1 MLGIAQPPYDWAA
14 AQGAPVMIASRKD
27 AQRTWPPRHR
37 HWHVPAHGGW
47 GYNLREARLVQA
59 DHASYWGLTLDQ
71 VTIERCD
78 IDHSRRFPEKYAA
91 RPMTENEDT
100 CERCG
105 YIRDCYSTASNGCTT
120 CGWERG
126 YHEGAT
132 ME

>member
-1 MLGIAQPPYDWAA
+1 VSYAF
-14 AQGAPVMIASRKD
+14 
-27 AQRTWPPRHR
+27 
-37 HWHVPAHGGW
+37 
-47 GYNLREARLVQA
+47 QA
-59 DHASYWGLTLDQ
+59 
-71 VTIERCD
+71 IERSSYEPLHET
-78 IDHSRRFPEKYAA
+78 IGEATARRFPEKYAA

-105 YIRDCYSTASNGCTT
+105 YIRDCYSTASNAHDNLCDLRADGACEQFASPSYPAGGCTT